1 MNKQRVDGH
10 TSQAYDAEMNQV
22 VNHVL
27 EMGELV
33 TQQVEKALQAFIH
46 SDSALAKEVVEKD
59 HLVNRMEVDID
70 NECVQILVRRQPAAG
85 DLRAVIAVIKTIKD
99 VERIGDQ
106 AKRIARLALKASD
119 ADQVMA
125 PKEFN
130 EFQTMGNRVLEMLR
144 GAMQAFRKMDADDAL
159 SVALLD
165 KQIDNDYEAILRQN
179 MTYMLEDPRN
189 ITRIVEM
196 TWAGRAI
203 ERIGDHARNICEYT
217 IYFVKGQDV
226 RHQDDSVLE
235 ATVKGR

>member
-46 SDSALAKEVVEKD
+46 SDSALAQQVVEKD
-59 HLVNRMEVDID
+59 HLVNKMEVDID

-106 AKRIARLALKASD
+106 AKRIARLALKASES
-119 ADQVMA
+119 DQMMA

-130 EFQTMGNRVLEMLR
+130 EFQTMGSRVLEMLR
-144 GAMQAFRKMDADDAL
+144 GAMQAFRKMDAEDAL